1 MWVDIAII
9 VIVSAVGMLFMV
21 RQFHDV
27 ASPSPSTSRIPS
39 ELNAQVAAMTV
50 PVIEVNKQKCRHN
63 EERCFQLIPAAL
75 QINGVF
81 MGMSSDDLV
90 ERFGPALSKSMR
102 NLGENWRY
110 NFVALDLG
118 QVCDNLRVLKIWG
131 TELTRGRDVLLQL
144 GDSREKVFRVFPDAH
159 AIRPHPPDSS
169 DWRDIYDTAGS
180 NAHVIEDPE
189 ALEIVF
195 FPEVPYA
202 KVSGTVYP
210 ETCYLYAV
218 LIGGRITSI
227 NAQKDYPAGKR
238 RFYVNP

>member
-27 ASPSPSTSRIPS
+27 ASPSPSPSRIPS

-50 PVIEVNKQKCRHN
+50 PEIGRDKQKDRHN
-63 EERCFQLIPAAL
+63 EERSFQLIPATL
-75 QINGVF
+75 RINGVF

-90 ERFGPALSKSMR
+90 ESFGPALSKSMSGC
-102 NLGENWRY
+102 GESWRY
-110 NFVALDLG
+110 HYVTLELST
-118 QVCDNLRVLKIWG
+118 VCDSLRVLKIWG
-131 TELTRGRDVLLQL
+131 TELTRGRDVLLRV
-144 GDSREKVFRVFPDAH
+144 GDSREEVFRVFPDAH
-159 AIRPHPPDSS
+159 AIRPHPPDSN

-180 NAHVIEDPE
+180 NAQVIEDPE
-189 ALEIVF
+189 ALELIF
-195 FPEVPYA
+195 LPEVPYA
-202 KVSGTVYP
+202 QCSETVYP
-210 ETCYLYAV
+210 ETCYLYVV

-227 NAQKDYPAGKR
+227 NAQKNYPCGKR